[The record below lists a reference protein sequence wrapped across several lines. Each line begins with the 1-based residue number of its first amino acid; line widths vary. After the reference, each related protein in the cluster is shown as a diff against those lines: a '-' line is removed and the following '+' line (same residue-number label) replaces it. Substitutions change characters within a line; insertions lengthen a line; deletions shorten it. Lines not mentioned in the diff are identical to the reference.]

1 MCEGKTSMA
10 KSPKQNSFLPMMV
23 QQKKKLVE
31 NEIQKIVSLPI
42 KE

>member
-23 QQKKKLVE
+23 QQKKNWLKMRSRKSFHY
-31 NEIQKIVSLPI
+31 Q
-42 KE
+42 